1 MMMGGAKLWPVL
13 GAMLIRNGLGDGDKG
28 RRIDEEE
35 RKREWQSDE
44 ESDEEEGSSE
54 SDPLDEED
62 GGWGQ
67 DVGPFLERREG
78 VRLLSVIGWDSERC
92 RLTFIMGQ
100 RELEN
105 LVGEGGWSVRLWRS
119 DGYSFES
126 PAVPLRR
133 AKRVKTPCHTY

>member
-1 MMMGGAKLWPVL
+1 MTMAGAKLFPVL
-13 GAMLIRNGLGDGDKG
+13 GAMLIRNGRGDGGKG
-28 RRIDEEE
+28 RRIHEEE
-35 RKREWQSDE
+35 SERESGSDKE
-44 ESDEEEGSSE
+44 CDEEEGNTK
-54 SDPLDEED
+54 DEDDE
-62 GGWGQ
+62 GWGQ
-67 DVGPFLERREG
+67 DVRPFLERREG

-126 PAVPLRR
+126 SAVPLRR
-133 AKRVKTPCHTY
+133 AKRVKRR